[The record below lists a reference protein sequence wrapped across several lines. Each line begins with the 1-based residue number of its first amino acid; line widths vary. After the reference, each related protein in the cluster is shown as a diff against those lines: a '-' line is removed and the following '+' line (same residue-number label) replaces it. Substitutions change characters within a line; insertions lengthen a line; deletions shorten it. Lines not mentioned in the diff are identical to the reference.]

1 MSEERLRLYL
11 AKVKFLRNVKGLKQR
26 EVAEI
31 LGIVKNSY
39 GNFEQGSRFLS
50 MEYIEKL
57 SKILGEN
64 LEDETLRE
72 YVNSKAREKRS
83 GGK

>member
-1 MSEERLRLYL
+1 LSEERLRLYL